1 MKVRKESSRVIKP
14 LYEGNLPPSATNYIP
29 LSVFDK
35 VTYDA
40 HIAIIYAYRPPNPPN
55 LTLETG
61 LRKALSVYREWAGR
75 LSKDDDGEPIILLN
89 DAGVKFVEAYVDVKL
104 DQVMPMK
111 PSAFCLSLHPSLQGV
126 DELVQVQITRFN
138 CGSMVVGFTA
148 HHLVADGH
156 ATSNFLV
163 AWGQACRGFEIHPLP
178 LHDRAIFKPRNPP
191 CFEFEHRGVEF
202 KSQKLEKFPPLQ
214 DHDNVR
220 GIEVDRVH
228 FSLGFLA
235 KLKSKAS
242 SMNYNKK
249 PYSTF
254 ESLVA
259 HLWKQV
265 TKARGLSAYQKT
277 KLKISVNGRM
287 RMSPR
292 IPNEYFGNLV
302 LWAFPASK
310 VKDLLREPL
319 PYGAKLIHETV
330 EKVNDDYFTSFIDFA
345 SNQQVIKEENLVPT
359 ADMNQAVE
367 CPNLEVS
374 SWLRFPFYDLDFGG
388 GSPYVFMPSYYPT
401 EGTILLLPSFIGDG
415 SIDAFISLFEDHLAI
430 FKQIC
435 YELD

>member
-1 MKVRKESSRVIKP
+1 MKVRVESSRIIKP
-14 LYEGNLPPSATNYIP
+14 LYDQVNNPPNPSTKDYIP

-35 VTYDA
+35 ITYDA
-40 HIAIIYAYRPPNPPN
+40 HIAIIYAYQPPTPPNA
-55 LTLETG
+55 TLELG

-75 LSKDDDGEPIILLN
+75 LSKDEPVILLN
-89 DAGVKFVEAYVDVKL
+89 DAGVRFVEASIDVQL
-104 DQVMPMK
+104 DQVMPLR
-111 PSAFCLSLHPSLQGV
+111 PSSFLLTLHPNLQGI
-126 DELVQVQITRFN
+126 DELVQVQVTRFT
-138 CGSMVVGFTA
+138 CGSIVVGFTA

-163 AWGQACRGFEIHPLP
+163 AWGQACRGLEIHPLP
-178 LHDRAIFKPRNPP
+178 LHDRTTFFKPRQPP
-191 CFEFEHRGVEF
+191 RIEFEHRGIEF
-202 KSQKLEKFPPLQ
+202 MNQKLQKINSVSDDE
-214 DHDNVR
+214 N
-220 GIEVDRVH
+220 IEGVVVEQFH

-242 SMNYNKK
+242 STNGNNK

-259 HLWKQV
+259 HLWKAI
-265 TKARGLSAYQKT
+265 TKARGLSSYQT
-277 KLKISVNGRM
+277 TNVKISVNGRM

-302 LWAFPASK
+302 LWAFPTSK

-319 PYGAKLIHETV
+319 PYSAKLIHETV
-330 EKVNDDYFTSFIDFA
+330 TKVNDNYFRSFIDFA
-345 SNQQVIKEENLVPT
+345 NSKAKEENLIPT
-359 ADMNQAVE
+359 ADMNKAIE

-388 GSPYVFMPSYYPT
+388 GCPYVFMPSYYPT
-401 EGTILLLPSFIGDG
+401 EGTIILLPSFIGDG
-415 SIDAFISLFEDHLAI
+415 SIDAYISLFEDHLAS

-435 YELD
+435 YALD